1 MSTKGHSIVV
11 SGTPVEVVRKDIKNL
26 HVGVYPPNGRVRVA
40 APLRLNDDAVRL
52 AVATR
57 LGWIR
62 RQQAGFEQQDRQSQ
76 REMVTGETHYVQG
89 RRYRLNVI
97 EGDGGPSVRLRP
109 NARLELHARPGTSRE
124 HRENLLNAWYRQ
136 LLREQVAELVAK
148 WESIVG
154 VQVAEYGIRRMKTR
168 WGSCNAKARRIWL
181 NLELAK
187 KPHACLEFILI
198 HEMVHL
204 LERHHNERFAEQ
216 MDRLVPQWRTTRTLL
231 NRSPLSHERWG
242 Y

>member
-62 RQQAGFEQQDRQSQ
+62 RQQAGFGHQDRQSQ

-97 EGDGGPSVRLRP
+97 EDDGGSSVRLRP
-109 NARLELHARPGTSRE
+109 NARLELRVRPGNEPRIPGEPAEWVVQAIASRTGRRTCGE
-124 HRENLLNAWYRQ
+124 
-136 LLREQVAELVAK
+136 
-148 WESIVG
+148 VG
-154 VQVAEYGIRRMKTR
+154 ADCRSAGGRVG
-168 WGSCNAKARRIWL
+168 N
-181 NLELAK
+181 
-187 KPHACLEFILI
+187 
-198 HEMVHL
+198 
-204 LERHHNERFAEQ
+204 
-216 MDRLVPQWRTTRTLL
+216 PQDED
-231 NRSPLSHERWG
+231 PMG
-242 Y
+242 